1 MNGAVEFLQRRL
13 EEKEAMLAKAKSRC
27 QAEDI
32 LIAID
37 GIKSAILSFT
47 EQVQVAQVA

>member
-13 EEKEAMLAKAKSRC
+13 EEKEAMLAHAKTRC

-32 LIAID
+32 MLAIN
-37 GIKSAILSFT
+37 GIKSAILSYT
-47 EQVQVAQVA
+47 DHAMVA